1 MKRRQII
8 MDKPSY
14 LGLSILEMIK
24 TVVSEFWY
32 DYMKLKYGEN
42 SKWCYM
48 DIFIVYMKQETLT

>member
-8 MDKPSY
+8 MDKPSC

-42 SKWCYM
+42 SK
-48 DIFIVYMKQETLT
+48 

>member
-24 TVVSEFWY
+24 TVLSEFWY

-42 SKWCYM
+42 SK
-48 DIFIVYMKQETLT
+48 

>member
-8 MDKPSY
+8 MAKPSY

-42 SKWCYM
+42 SK
-48 DIFIVYMKQETLT
+48 

>member
-14 LGLSILEMIK
+14 LGLSVLEMIK

-42 SKWCYM
+42 SK
-48 DIFIVYMKQETLT
+48 

>member
-8 MDKPSY
+8 MDKSSY

-42 SKWCYM
+42 SK
-48 DIFIVYMKQETLT
+48 

>member
-42 SKWCYM
+42 SK
-48 DIFIVYMKQETLT
+48 

>member
-1 MKRRQII
+1 
-8 MDKPSY
+8 MDKSSY

-42 SKWCYM
+42 SK
-48 DIFIVYMKQETLT
+48 

>member
-14 LGLSILEMIK
+14 LGLSILKMVE
-24 TVVSEFWY
+24 TVVLEFWF

-42 SKWCYM
+42 SK
-48 DIFIVYMKQETLT
+48 